1 MAFRKYLLLFAFLI
15 VVPRLIQAQYA
26 EEKTKFYTTPC
37 QTFAID
43 QYFKIIEGYKS
54 FQHTFSEKSLLY
66 CSPDENSEVIDTIG
80 FNYEILTSDII
91 QRYKQD
97 TIFST
102 EVATGKKSVV
112 NVFMHETGEWL
123 KTSIDKHIGYIKK
136 SDLANYASSNPNFVA
151 GFVGNNHDRKIE
163 LRSFEDSKPHAI
175 LNTYVCKQF
184 FHDFEI
190 RNQLFNGL
198 DTPGSV
204 IRFATFTQS
213 CPSATYNE
221 YIVIDNGQFT
231 FVTADMSSGEANL
244 YDAETVYFPLKFS
257 NGKILLV
264 AHGEWEFIFNYDTAT
279 LNTFD
284 YPKGIGVPIENLIV
298 ITKEHTEEVLD
309 ANGEP
314 VMEDEYDYKVKVV
327 KEKTRYFKWDGKK
340 LTPVYLKK

>member
-1 MAFRKYLLLFAFLI
+1 MRISYLLILPFLA
-15 VVPRLIQAQYA
+15 VFSAVLSSAQTTQ
-26 EEKTKFYTTPC
+26 ETTKFYITPC
-37 QTFAID
+37 QTFVVD
-43 QYFKIIEGYKS
+43 QFFELVESPSLTY
-54 FQHTFSEKSLLY
+54 HTFSEKTLLY
-66 CSPDENSEVIDTIG
+66 CSPDDNSEVIDTIG
-80 FNYEILTSDII
+80 FNYQLATTDVI

-102 EVATGKKSVV
+102 EVATGKKTAV
-112 NVFMHETGEWL
+112 NIFLNETGTWL
-123 KTSIDKHIGYIKK
+123 LTSIDKKAGYVKK
-136 SDLANYASSNPNFVA
+136 KDLANYASSNPNFVA

-163 LRSFEDSKPHAI
+163 LRSFEDSKPHTI
-175 LNTYVCKQF
+175 LNRYVCKQF
-184 FHDFEI
+184 FHEFEI

-204 IRFATFTQS
+204 IRFTTFTQS

-221 YIVIDNGQFT
+221 FIVIDNGQFT
-231 FVTADMSSGEANL
+231 FITADMSSGEANI
-244 YDAETVYFPLKFS
+244 YDMETVYYPLRFS
-257 NGKILLV
+257 NGKVLLV
-264 AHGEWEFIFNYDTAT
+264 AGGDWEHIFNYDNAT

-314 VMEDEYDYKVKVV
+314 IMEDEYNYKVKVV